1 MISLGSVDLI
11 LVTLFAGLRQI
22 LDELGD
28 PLGFFKILDQVSC
41 YGLLYDGKV
50 MSMCSQNDS
59 VLLGIEF
66 EYPGS
71 RRIWKVLYNS
81 YEVLDLVQG
90 SRFFIYSV
98 DHLVDWRLV
107 GQFGRVEALNPL
119 NRKKSCPFPNLW
131 VECAWWETN
140 RRPKRLLAKAN
151 EWGVERLLLI
161 IL

>member
-1 MISLGSVDLI
+1 M
-11 LVTLFAGLRQI
+11 
-22 LDELGD
+22 
-28 PLGFFKILDQVSC
+28 
-41 YGLLYDGKV
+41 
-50 MSMCSQNDS
+50 SQNDS

-71 RRIWKVLYNS
+71 RRIGKVLYNS

-119 NRKKSCPFPNLW
+119 NRKKSCPFP
-131 VECAWWETN
+131 
-140 RRPKRLLAKAN
+140 
-151 EWGVERLLLI
+151 